1 VSYANLGGAH
11 VALISRTLKK
21 SSKLFPHYISA
32 NTSPLA
38 LLDWILNLIPGSV
51 LALASLDLLLN
62 LIPGSVLDLASLDL
76 LLNLIPGSVLALA
89 SLDWLLI
96 HIPGSV
102 FLKSKNLLEIIP

>member
-1 VSYANLGGAH
+1 LYSSFVMSLRDVSYANLGGAH

-51 LALASLDLLLN
+51 L
-62 LIPGSVLDLASLDL
+62 DLASLDL

-96 HIPGSV
+96 HIPCSV